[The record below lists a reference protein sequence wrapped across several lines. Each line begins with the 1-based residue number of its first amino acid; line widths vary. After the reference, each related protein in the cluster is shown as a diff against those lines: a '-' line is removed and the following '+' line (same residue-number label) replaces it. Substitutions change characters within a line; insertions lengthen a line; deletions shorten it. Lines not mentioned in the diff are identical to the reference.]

1 MVWVP
6 IIALII
12 LAIGL
17 LVVVREA
24 ATHPPHGPTRRP
36 S

>member
-6 IIALII
+6 ILALII
-12 LAIGL
+12 LTIGM

-24 ATHPPHGPTRRP
+24 ATHPPHGPTKH
-36 S
+36 